1 MFVQA
6 AMATGLPVSIA
17 REDGPAGDAR
27 SLLSV
32 MGLGVE
38 SGDTVVLTAE
48 GDGAESKLDEL
59 VALLESDLDAT

>member
-1 MFVQA
+1 
-6 AMATGLPVSIA
+6 
-17 REDGPAGDAR
+17 
-27 SLLSV
+27 